1 MKIVKKISEIKEIVS
16 NFKKNKKEINLIPT
30 MGNIHAGHL
39 SLLSEANTFD
49 GINIVSIF
57 VNPTQFNDEDDF
69 NNYPNTFEADMEI
82 LSKTNC
88 KIIFA
93 PSRNQMY
100 PEVIKSEKTVFKYR
114 DILCDL
120 FRLGHFD
127 GVTTIVKILLDLIEP
142 SKVFFGEKDFQQLK
156 IIEQLIF
163 QNNLKINLIRCPSI
177 RDSYGMS
184 LSSRYST
191 FSKDERS
198 KFKKCAQIIDA
209 NLLKLKKDFNHKIL
223 DNIKKELRSY
233 GISKIDYFEV
243 RNEED
248 LSLSIKNERTRL
260 FIAFYLN
267 KVRVIDNFLLY

>member
-1 MKIVKKISEIKEIVS
+1 M
-16 NFKKNKKEINLIPT
+16 
-30 MGNIHAGHL
+30 
-39 SLLSEANTFD
+39 
-49 GINIVSIF
+49 
-57 VNPTQFNDEDDF
+57 
-69 NNYPNTFEADMEI
+69 
-82 LSKTNC
+82 
-88 KIIFA
+88 
-93 PSRNQMY
+93 
-100 PEVIKSEKTVFKYR
+100 
-114 DILCDL
+114 
-120 FRLGHFD
+120 GHFD
-127 GVTTIVKILLDLIEP
+127 GVTTIVKILFNLIEP

-191 FSKDERS
+191 FSKDEKS

-209 NLLKLKKDFNHKIL
+209 NLLEVKKDFNHKIL
-223 DNIKKELRSY
+223 DNIKNELRSY